1 MAAAREMIGPR
12 LAAFNAWLAAEGVA
26 ADGVRMGIGLAS
38 GPVMS
43 GSVGSDRRL
52 EYAAVGDTTN
62 LAARLEA
69 ATKDSDYDVLVSAAT
84 RELAGED
91 LPSAG
96 TVTVRGRTGAVETF
110 GLSSRAD
117 GRTPAP

>member
-1 MAAAREMIGPR
+1 MAG
-12 LAAFNAWLAAEGVA
+12 AEGVA

-69 ATKDSDYDVLVSAAT
+69 ATKDSEFDVLVSAAT
-84 RELAGED
+84 REQAGAD

-96 TVTVRGRTGAVETF
+96 TVTVRGRTGTVETF
-110 GLSSRAD
+110 GL
-117 GRTPAP
+117 GG